1 MKEEQI
7 KRIIDEKGR
16 ISLKS
21 VLKDDEKLFAAIN
34 NKDDE
39 NVLVIYTEERLNEI
53 LNKMKEKFT
62 TEQDI
67 NEKEKIKKMYKI
79 YLAGIREL
87 LVSEKGR
94 IALPMDLLKKIGI
107 FENDEIIIRKDLEEF
122 EITKKKQ

>member
-7 KRIIDEKGR
+7 KRVIDEKGR

-39 NVLVIYTEERLNEI
+39 NVLVIYTEERLNEV

-67 NEKEKIKKMYKI
+67 SEKEKIKKMYKI